1 MANTIS
7 DKLTYLEG
15 TKSAIKDAIVA
26 KGVAVSDS
34 DTFRSYADKIG
45 QISGGGG
52 GKIDLSI
59 IPLSLGFSNMHKF
72 RDGGELKLEDYFIL
86 NKYSY
91 DDFFYGCEWSQND
104 EFTFDCQGKNIN
116 TMFYTVSTANCI
128 HKITLLNSTSS
139 QGSQLFYNCAELV
152 EIDANLKLSQYFQ
165 TFSNCSS
172 LLTLPNIDFSIA
184 TSLSGIF
191 SYCTSIET
199 IPDIYAPNCTG
210 QTNRMFTYCQKLKSL
225 GKITIS
231 PDNSLDST
239 AFGYTFGSSYWLTE
253 LTEFGGVV
261 TSKSFTLANLPSL
274 TSSSVDNV
282 LEAVSDLTGISTQT
296 ITFNSAVYNALTEE
310 QKSLAT
316 SKNWTLAS
324 SN

>member
-26 KGVAVSDS
+26 KGVAVEDTA
-34 DTFRSYADKIG
+34 TFRSYAEKIG
-45 QISGGGG
+45 EISGGGE

-59 IPLSLGFSNMHKF
+59 IPLSLGYSNMHQF

-86 NKYSY
+86 NKSSY
-91 DDFFYGCEWSQND
+91 ADFFCGCEWSEND
-104 EFTFDCQGKNIN
+104 EFTFDCQGKNMN
-116 TMFYTVSTANCI
+116 NMFYTTSSSNAI
-128 HKITLLNSTSS
+128 HKIILLNSTHT
-139 QGSQLFYNCAELV
+139 QGSQLFYNCQHLV

-165 TFSNCSS
+165 TFSKCSR

-184 TSLSGIF
+184 TTLSGIF
-191 SYCTSIET
+191 NYCESIEA

-210 QTNRMFTYCQKLKSL
+210 QTNQMFNYCKKLKSL

-231 PDNSLDST
+231 PDKSLDSS
-239 AFGYTFGSSYWLTE
+239 AFGYTFGSSYWLPE
-253 LTEFGGVV
+253 LTEFGGVA
-261 TSKSFTLANLPSL
+261 TGRSFTLVNLPSL
-274 TSSSVDNV
+274 TASSVDNV
-282 LEAVSDLTGISTQT
+282 LEAVSDLTGTSTQT
-296 ITFNSAVYNALTEE
+296 ITFHSAVYDALTEE
-310 QKSLAT
+310 QKALAT

-324 SN
+324 A

>member
-7 DKLTYLEG
+7 DKLEYLEG

-26 KGVAVSDS
+26 KGVAVEDTA
-34 DTFRSYADKIG
+34 TFRSYAEKIG
-45 QISGGGG
+45 EISGGGE

-59 IPLSLGFSNMHKF
+59 IPLSLGCSNMHQF

-86 NKYSY
+86 NKSSY
-91 DDFFYGCEWSQND
+91 AYFFYGCEWSEND

-116 TMFYTVSTANCI
+116 NMFCTISNRNEI
-128 HKITLLNSTSS
+128 HKITLLNSTHT
-139 QGSQLFYNCAELV
+139 QGSQLFYNCQHLV

-165 TFSNCSS
+165 TFSKCSS

-191 SYCTSIET
+191 DYCESIET

-210 QTNRMFTYCQKLKSL
+210 QTNQMFNYCKKLKSL

-231 PDNSLDST
+231 PDNSLDSS
-239 AFGYTFGSSYWLTE
+239 AFGYTFGSSYWLSE
-253 LTEFGGVV
+253 LTEFGGVA
-261 TSKSFTLANLPSL
+261 TGRSFTLVNLPSL
-274 TSSSVDNV
+274 TASSVDNV
-282 LEAVSDLTGISTQT
+282 LEAVSDLTGTSTQT
-296 ITFNSAVYNALTEE
+296 ITFNSAVYEALTEE
-310 QKSLAT
+310 QKALAT

-324 SN
+324 E

>member
-7 DKLTYLEG
+7 DKLEYLEG

-26 KGVAVSDS
+26 KGVAVEDTA
-34 DTFRSYADKIG
+34 TFRSYAEKIG
-45 QISGGGG
+45 EISGGGE

-59 IPLSLGFSNMHKF
+59 IPLSLGHSNMHQF

-86 NKYSY
+86 NKSSY
-91 DDFFYGCEWSQND
+91 ADFFYGCEWSEND

-116 TMFYTVSTANCI
+116 NMFYTTSSSNEI
-128 HKITLLNSTSS
+128 HKIILLNSTHT
-139 QGSQLFYNCAELV
+139 QGSQLFYNCRHLV

-165 TFSNCSS
+165 TFSQCSR

-184 TSLSGIF
+184 TTLSGIF
-191 SYCTSIET
+191 NYCESIEA

-210 QTNRMFTYCQKLKSL
+210 QTNQMFNYCKKLKSL

-231 PDNSLDST
+231 PDNSLDSS
-239 AFGYTFGSSYWLTE
+239 AFGYTFGSSYWLPK
-253 LTEFGGVV
+253 LTEFGGVA
-261 TSKSFTLANLPSL
+261 TGRSFTLVNLPSL
-274 TSSSVDNV
+274 TASSVDNV
-282 LEAVSDLTGISTQT
+282 LEAVSDLTGTSTQT
-296 ITFNSAVYNALTEE
+296 ITFNSAVYEALTEE
-310 QKSLAT
+310 QKALAA

-324 SN
+324 AA